1 MSSHALSTT
10 LGRRFVQ
17 PCDNRVVVPSIPVG
31 RRAAWMVAGTMAAA
45 GLWVA
50 SGPQGPRAVF
60 TGVAGTPVRLM
71 RARAA
76 EPLEAGAPLAISQ
89 VGFLP
94 TDAKPFTAREPYA
107 SVRVVDERTGQVV
120 SQADT
125 PLRRLPSGVTGTPA
139 VWIGDVA
146 AVTVP
151 GRYHLLSDTGATS
164 APFTIARDV
173 FETPRRLVQR
183 VFYFQRAFTA
193 IEAAYAAGPWVHPSD
208 AARAPAGVE
217 GGWHDA
223 GDYSLYNMT
232 TVSSLFWLLQTAI
245 DFQPVDDATGVPESG
260 NGQPDL
266 LDEARWGLRW
276 VLAAQTPAG
285 AFRNSTCL
293 ADYAPYGRNPIERGP
308 SYQAGEPG
316 TLATAR
322 SVGVLAMAADVFR
335 PLDATFADRLLVA
348 ARRGWQYLEARPDE
362 HSDGPTCG
370 AYRQDGDVES
380 GRAVRRFAA
389 AGLLLATGEPRFAEA
404 FARTAGDPFDEPS
417 PYRFGAYAALLH
429 RRAPAADPHLRATL
443 DDRLTALADRLAGD
457 VEAHPFGWSGRYV
470 WGSIGIGAERTGLL
484 IGACLRDPARHPR
497 SCRAARTSLDYLFGR
512 NMLAR
517 AYVSGLPGVTAG
529 RQHAFHHWLATLDAT
544 PFLFPGAVA
553 GGPNAEP
560 EPNDGSRPLARPR
573 AVWGYWGDPAMPRSA
588 ATAIDGRYT
597 DNDSWSTNELAISWQ
612 APVLYALHFAARPPV
627 AAAQPPN

>member
-1 MSSHALSTT
+1 MLVSTWAEAVDANSRNRNVEYTRTSGLVRITPRLNHAASGSRRVWITPRLDHAATAHANTAPSAVVGGDMPSHALSTT
-10 LGRRFVQ
+10 LARRFVQ
-17 PCDNRVVVPSIPVG
+17 PCDNMVVVRSIPAG
-31 RRAAWMVAGTMAAA
+31 RRAAWMVAGVMAAA

-50 SGPQGPRAVF
+50 SGPLSLRAVI
-60 TGVAGTPVRLM
+60 AGAAGAPVRLM
-71 RARAA
+71 RARVA

-94 TDAKPFTAREPYA
+94 ADAKPFTAREPYA
-107 SVRVVDERTGQVV
+107 SVRVVDERTGQIV

-125 PLRRLPSGVTGTPA
+125 PLRRLPSRVTGTPA

-146 AVTVP
+146 PLTAP

-164 APFTIARDV
+164 APFTIAPDV

-245 DFQPVDDATGVPESG
+245 DFQPADDATGVPESG

-293 ADYAPYGRNPIERGP
+293 ADYGPYGRNPIERGP

-316 TLATAR
+316 TIATAR

-335 PLDATFADRLLVA
+335 PRDAAFADRLLVA

-389 AGLLLATGEPRFAEA
+389 AGLLLATGEPRFAVEA
-404 FARTAGDPFDEPS
+404 GLDVGAAGEQQAVGAGEQGVEVDRRGSARRGAEDVGFRHTDGRQGLEVRRDLVFLDVGDDEIGHRESDFRKGYVRGGPRFPCRRRCRAWRRRDAGRAPPC
-417 PYRFGAYAALLH
+417 
-429 RRAPAADPHLRATL
+429 RRAASR
-443 DDRLTALADRLAGD
+443 RC
-457 VEAHPFGWSGRYV
+457 GRR
-470 WGSIGIGAERTGLL
+470 WR
-484 IGACLRDPARHPR
+484 R
-497 SCRAARTSLDYLFGR
+497 S
-512 NMLAR
+512 
-517 AYVSGLPGVTAG
+517 
-529 RQHAFHHWLATLDAT
+529 
-544 PFLFPGAVA
+544 
-553 GGPNAEP
+553 
-560 EPNDGSRPLARPR
+560 
-573 AVWGYWGDPAMPRSA
+573 
-588 ATAIDGRYT
+588 DGRER
-597 DNDSWSTNELAISWQ
+597 WRR
-612 APVLYALHFAARPPV
+612 RPG
-627 AAAQPPN
+627 